1 MKALFRRS
9 LRVRLSL
16 YTGLILFGLGNALF
30 VYFLLL
36 PHWLVT
42 RSLSQE
48 LRLYS
53 VSSHPSPQPRGDAA
67 LYPEGSFL
75 VVTRSTLQS
84 RSFFWLYGLGGMVLF
99 TSLAVL
105 LTYVVTKRAFR
116 PLYQLRN
123 VVARLSPKALPSQL
137 PLFSSDEEIVALTQ
151 AYNLMLNKV
160 HQTLQ
165 AHNQFVA
172 DAAHELR
179 SPLATLRIQIATL
192 SQWHQLN
199 PQERRQILQDI
210 QDMLQQMERTV
221 SSLLLLLHEPD
232 VRFAET
238 VDLAHLTK
246 QVIDEFQKQAR
257 HLGIHLSKDI
267 DETPAL
273 VKGYRPLLRVVL
285 RNLIENA
292 LLYNDP
298 GGSVTVHTRVLPRY
312 VLLQICDTG
321 WGISPDE
328 LPYIFERF
336 YRGQKAQRKPGS
348 GLGLA
353 VVKRVVTLHQ
363 GHIEIMSE
371 PGKGSCFRLRL
382 PRLQDSGLTG
392 T

>member
-1 MKALFRRS
+1 MKFLFQRS
-9 LRVRLSL
+9 LRLRLSL
-16 YTGLILFGLGNALF
+16 YTGLILLGLGGTLF
-30 VYFLLL
+30 VHFLLL

-48 LRLYS
+48 LYFYE
-53 VSSHPSPQPRGDAA
+53 VSPLPAPQPKKKAHPF
-67 LYPEGSFL
+67 PEFL
-75 VVTRSTLQS
+75 VVTQSALQS
-84 RSFFWLYGLGGMVLF
+84 RTLFWLYGLGGTVGFTLLAMLF
-99 TSLAVL
+99 T
-105 LTYVVTKRAFR
+105 YVMTRRALQ
-116 PLYQLRN
+116 PLEQLRN
-123 VVARLSPKALPSQL
+123 VVSRLSPQALPSQL
-137 PLFSSDEEIVALTQ
+137 PLFSADEEIVSLTQ
-151 AYNLMLNKV
+151 AYNLMLDKV

-165 AHNQFVA
+165 AHKQFVA

-179 SPLATLRIQIATL
+179 SPLATLRIQMATL
-192 SQWHQLN
+192 AQWEHLN

-232 VRFAET
+232 VRFVET

-267 DETPAL
+267 DEAPAL

-298 GGSVTVHTRVLPRY
+298 GGSVTVQTRVHSRY

-336 YRGQKAQRKPGS
+336 YRGQKAQKKPGS

-353 VVKRVVTLHQ
+353 VVKRIVTLHQ
-363 GHIEIMSE
+363 GHIEVISE
-371 PGKGSCFRLRL
+371 PGRGSCFRLRL
-382 PRLQDSGLTG
+382 PRLRA
-392 T
+392 